1 MPVGGGS
8 VDDTLSQSILSFVL
22 DLNLVR
28 YIFKGG
34 QISVINLYILIDT
47 LRPHPFFLIYYL
59 YILRVLIYATN
70 VPYEFLKID
79 FLLIYIVKM

>member
-8 VDDTLSQSILSFVL
+8 VDDTLSQSILSFVFY
-22 DLNLVR
+22 LNLVR

-47 LRPHPFFLIYYL
+47 LRPHPFF
-59 YILRVLIYATN
+59 
-70 VPYEFLKID
+70 
-79 FLLIYIVKM
+79 